1 MVLDMRPML
10 RGETERIAIDDRLP
24 PEPGALS
31 EMSGEA
37 RIVGEVTDR
46 AGYMRLTVTAT
57 VPYRAVCARCLDPVE
72 GDFPVTLE
80 RTVAT
85 KDTLTEKQLEENV
98 DEYAVI
104 TDGMLDLGALMREE
118 ILLNFPTRFLCA
130 PDCPGLCPKCGKS
143 LKDGKC
149 GCPEHEPDP
158 RLAILGTLLDRDET
172 EKQ

>member
-1 MVLDMRPML
+1 M
-10 RGETERIAIDDRLP
+10 
-24 PEPGALS
+24 
-31 EMSGEA
+31 
-37 RIVGEVTDR
+37 
-46 AGYMRLTVTAT
+46 
-57 VPYRAVCARCLDPVE
+57 
-72 GDFPVTLE
+72 
-80 RTVAT
+80 
-85 KDTLTEKQLEENV
+85 

-158 RLAILGTLLDRDET
+158 RLAILGTLLDRDGT

>member
-1 MVLDMRPML
+1 MQRQLN
-10 RGETERIAIDDRLP
+10 AN
-24 PEPGALS
+24 
-31 EMSGEA
+31 
-37 RIVGEVTDR
+37 R
-46 AGYMRLTVTAT
+46 AGLLAKDLQKGK
-57 VPYRAVCARCLDPVE
+57 PCPVC
-72 GDFPVTLE
+72 GS
-80 RTVAT
+80 T
-85 KDTLTEKQLEENV
+85 KHPKIAALPKDHITEKQLEENV

-158 RLAILGTLLDRDET
+158 RLAILGTLLDRDGT